1 MKIILSANTSWYIY
15 NFRKNTIL
23 SLINENHDITVVSTY
38 DDYTSKLVKLGVK
51 FEEVYMDKNSRNP
64 FKDFFTIISYRKI
77 FKKIKPDIIFNF
89 TPKSNIYSSLAAN
102 SRKSRIV
109 NNISGLGNSFTS
121 NKVLT
126 FIVKTLYKLS
136 SRKTSKI
143 FFQNN
148 DDLDFFIKNS
158 IASPNK
164 LERIMGSGVDIN
176 RFYYCAPNS
185 DTTTFILSARLLISK
200 GINEYLEAAKFLKKK
215 YNNVNFLILGF
226 TDDNNEDYI
235 KSNIIKE
242 YENEKIITFLGKSD
256 EIEHVLEQADC
267 IVLPSYYKEGVPKT
281 LLEGASMGK
290 IIITT
295 NLPGCKDTVVDGVN
309 GFFCDVKSSSSL
321 IEKMEQVILMPYN
334 DKIRM
339 SINSRKKA
347 VSEFDEKIIIDKYI
361 NETLLPWIKI
371 F

>member
-1 MKIILSANTSWYIY
+1 
-15 NFRKNTIL
+15 
-23 SLINENHDITVVSTY
+23 
-38 DDYTSKLVKLGVK
+38 
-51 FEEVYMDKNSRNP
+51 MDKNSRNP

-185 DTTTFILSARLLISK
+185 DTTT
-200 GINEYLEAAKFLKKK
+200 
-215 YNNVNFLILGF
+215 
-226 TDDNNEDYI
+226 
-235 KSNIIKE
+235 
-242 YENEKIITFLGKSD
+242 
-256 EIEHVLEQADC
+256 
-267 IVLPSYYKEGVPKT
+267 
-281 LLEGASMGK
+281 
-290 IIITT
+290 
-295 NLPGCKDTVVDGVN
+295 
-309 GFFCDVKSSSSL
+309 
-321 IEKMEQVILMPYN
+321 
-334 DKIRM
+334 
-339 SINSRKKA
+339 
-347 VSEFDEKIIIDKYI
+347 
-361 NETLLPWIKI
+361 
-371 F
+371 

>member
-1 MKIILSANTSWYIY
+1 
-15 NFRKNTIL
+15 
-23 SLINENHDITVVSTY
+23 
-38 DDYTSKLVKLGVK
+38 
-51 FEEVYMDKNSRNP
+51 
-64 FKDFFTIISYRKI
+64 
-77 FKKIKPDIIFNF
+77 
-89 TPKSNIYSSLAAN
+89 
-102 SRKSRIV
+102 
-109 NNISGLGNSFTS
+109 
-121 NKVLT
+121 
-126 FIVKTLYKLS
+126 
-136 SRKTSKI
+136 
-143 FFQNN
+143 
-148 DDLDFFIKNS
+148 
-158 IASPNK
+158 
-164 LERIMGSGVDIN
+164 
-176 RFYYCAPNS
+176 
-185 DTTTFILSARLLISK
+185 
-200 GINEYLEAAKFLKKK
+200 
-215 YNNVNFLILGF
+215 
-226 TDDNNEDYI
+226 
-235 KSNIIKE
+235 E

-361 NETLLPWIKI
+361 NETLLP
-371 F
+371 